1 MDRVKLRVTN
11 HLDVTRTVVLEP
23 WTGEYTLLPGK
34 SFDIIAEGDLNLPLE
49 VEVVEDRIVVYALD
63 SEGALLR
70 IFFEGVEIL
79 RSE

>member
-49 VEVVEDRIVVYALD
+49 V
-63 SEGALLR
+63 
-70 IFFEGVEIL
+70 
-79 RSE
+79 